1 MSTREWM
8 DEGTRLVLTTIGK
21 LPDAEFDAPTVLPG
35 WARRHVVAH
44 LHYNAEALRRLVS
57 WARTGVESRMYAST
71 EQRNAEIEAG
81 ARLPVAELRRL
92 VRESA
97 DALAADLD
105 ALPTEA
111 WSNPVVTAQGR
122 TVPATEIV
130 WLRAREVAVHAVDL
144 GAGVDFEDLPAD
156 LVAALIDDVL
166 KRRLAGGHGPAL
178 ARWLTGRTGQAPDLG
193 PWL

>member
-1 MSTREWM
+1 MSTRDWM
-8 DEGTRLVLTTIGK
+8 DEGTRLILSAIDQ
-21 LPDAEFDAPTVLPG
+21 LDDAEFDAPTLLPG
-35 WARRHVVAH
+35 WTRRHLVAH

-71 EQRNAEIEAG
+71 EQRNAEIETG

-105 ALPTEA
+105 ALPEEA
-111 WSNPVVTAQGR
+111 WSNQVVTAQGR

-130 WLRAREVAVHAVDL
+130 WMRTREVAVHAADL
-144 GAGVDFEDLPAD
+144 DRGVGFDDLPAD
-156 LVAALIDDVL
+156 LVEALIADTL
-166 KRRLAGGHGPAL
+166 KRRIAQGHGPAL
-178 ARWLTGRTGQAPDLG
+178 ARWLTGRTGQAPELG